1 MFASITMLLESIK
14 NTFIQ
19 WNVYSHSSVPIPL
32 IKCIYNGL
40 QWRLL
45 SDMLDHVFR
54 DFHRQ
59 VIHNKTNS
67 MVSMRIKNKSTSYTP
82 VHWYFDSKSRDLGD
96 NLWNLWMEWTSS
108 TWTNLPLSLISF
120 AGGDIEHSIRSRT
133 GVSTTV
139 ADDLL
144 KQVRPHRTDWHS
156 ACQRLI
162 RSST

>member
-1 MFASITMLLESIK
+1 
-14 NTFIQ
+14 
-19 WNVYSHSSVPIPL
+19 
-32 IKCIYNGL
+32 
-40 QWRLL
+40 
-45 SDMLDHVFR
+45 
-54 DFHRQ
+54 
-59 VIHNKTNS
+59 
-67 MVSMRIKNKSTSYTP
+67 
-82 VHWYFDSKSRDLGD
+82 
-96 NLWNLWMEWTSS
+96 MEWNIPSPTMSIQS
-108 TWTNLPLSLISF
+108 NPKLPSLISF